1 MSVHHKYTLI
11 FCVRYHNLVNP
22 MDEIPAIEM
31 HPSPHITTDGVL
43 HLADKV
49 KRVKEN
55 MWEKRFDAIR
65 VDPLRQ

>member
-1 MSVHHKYTLI
+1 MV
-11 FCVRYHNLVNP
+11 NL

-31 HPSPHITTDGVL
+31 HTSPHITTDGVL

-49 KRVKEN
+49 IRVK
-55 MWEKRFDAIR
+55 EKRFDAIR